1 MDQVFG
7 LHMQK
12 SGLVDT
18 MWDLIVDLISAAVIA
33 ILGWGHIK
41 TRKTDSFLE
50 RVIEEFIR
58 KNAYL
63 FIDRQDAAEKD

>member
-1 MDQVFG
+1 MDQVFE
-7 LHMQK
+7 LNIQK

-33 ILGWGHIK
+33 ILGWGYIE
-41 TRKTDSFLE
+41 TRETDSFLE
-50 RVIEEFIR
+50 RMIEEFIR
-58 KNAYL
+58 KNPYL

>member
-7 LHMQK
+7 LNIQK

-18 MWDLIVDLISAAVIA
+18 MWDLIVDLISAAVLA
-33 ILGWGHIK
+33 ILGWGCIK
-41 TRKTDSFLE
+41 TRETDSFLE
-50 RVIEEFIR
+50 RMIEEFIR

>member
-1 MDQVFG
+1 
-7 LHMQK
+7 
-12 SGLVDT
+12 
-18 MWDLIVDLISAAVIA
+18 MWDLIVDLISAAFIA
-33 ILGWGHIK
+33 ILGWGCIK
-41 TRKTDSFLE
+41 TRETDSFLE